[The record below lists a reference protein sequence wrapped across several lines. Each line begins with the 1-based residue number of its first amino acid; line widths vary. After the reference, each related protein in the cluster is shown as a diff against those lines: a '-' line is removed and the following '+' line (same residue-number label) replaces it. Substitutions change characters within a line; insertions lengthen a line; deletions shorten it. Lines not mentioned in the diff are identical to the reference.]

1 MDCGRPYV
9 RIYRLGGFNQCY
21 RYTKPAEPDR
31 GKQADWSP
39 PGNDHPFTVFI
50 SYQFITLAIAWSPVS
65 QYVLLLMAFANC
77 DSLIEKEF

>member
-9 RIYRLGGFNQCY
+9 RVYRLGGFNQCY
-21 RYTKPAEPDR
+21 RYTKPAEPDC

-39 PGNDHPFTVFI
+39 PGDDHPFTVFI
-50 SYQFITLAIAWSPVS
+50 DYQVRILAIAWSPVS
-65 QYVLLLMAFANC
+65 EYVLLLWAFANC